1 MIDNFKKSSQISVKI
16 LLNESFNEWR
26 KIIKHSEWEH
36 RILICCGHKPTAI
49 SMATFLAI
57 DPESNTNN
65 LLGVCTSES
74 ECLELIENCTD
85 SLLIFI
91 SGRLDDGS
99 GISLVNAIHD
109 QSLTASVEDHIT
121 VLTLNTVNPLPLR
134 DALNSNANII
144 LTHRGFEN
152 STIHHVLHAVN
163 QRINY
168 VDPLIRHIL
177 DPSHFKKSDLLSERE
192 LDVLELVCDG
202 MTNHEIG
209 HKLHIADV
217 TARQHVQAVIRKLH
231 AKNRT
236 DSAVKAIREEL
247 VE

>member
-1 MIDNFKKSSQISVKI
+1 MTQINPNI
-16 LLNESFNEWR
+16 G
-26 KIIKHSEWEH
+26 IIYS
-36 RILICCGHKPTAI
+36 C
-49 SMATFLAI
+49 FLVF
-57 DPESNTNN
+57 D
-65 LLGVCTSES
+65 LQ
-74 ECLELIENCTD
+74 
-85 SLLIFI
+85 LLII
-91 SGRLDDGS
+91 YK
-99 GISLVNAIHD
+99 
-109 QSLTASVEDHIT
+109 
-121 VLTLNTVNPLPLR
+121 
-134 DALNSNANII
+134 
-144 LTHRGFEN
+144 
-152 STIHHVLHAVN
+152 VN

>member
-1 MIDNFKKSSQISVKI
+1 M
-16 LLNESFNEWR
+16 E
-26 KIIKHSEWEH
+26 
-36 RILICCGHKPTAI
+36 
-49 SMATFLAI
+49 TFLAI

-74 ECLELIENCTD
+74 ECLELIENSTD

-202 MTNHEIG
+202 MTITKSGTNYTLLTSRLDNTCRLSSESSTQETEP
-209 HKLHIADV
+209 
-217 TARQHVQAVIRKLH
+217 TAPSRPSGK
-231 AKNRT
+231 
-236 DSAVKAIREEL
+236 S
-247 VE
+247 